1 MREGPGA
8 MTVTLQGI
16 YRYPVKGLSADPLGS
31 VALTPGETLPHDR
44 RFAIAHGSTK
54 FDPTAPQWLP
64 KQNFLMLAKDEK
76 LAQLEAR
83 FDPESETLTIL
94 RAGKQVVRAK
104 PSDIMGRTLIGQFF
118 AGFMGAVG
126 RGTPR
131 LVEAA
136 GHSFSD
142 VPEKVLSLIN
152 LESVSDLERVLR
164 QEVHPLRFRG
174 NLYLE
179 GLAPWGELNWVGREL
194 RVGDSRLEVV
204 QAIERCA
211 ATNVNPLTAERDMNI
226 PLTLRKGFRHMQ
238 MGVYAKVVAAGVIT
252 KGDRLELLD
261 G

>member
-1 MREGPGA
+1 
-8 MTVTLQGI
+8 MTAKLHGI
-16 YRYPVKGLSADPLGS
+16 YRYPVKGLSAESLEAAP
-31 VALTPGETLPHDR
+31 LTPGETLPHDR

-54 FDPTAPQWLP
+54 FDVAAPKWLP
-64 KQNFLMLAKDEK
+64 RQNFLMLAKDEK

-83 FDPESETLTIL
+83 FDPESEMLTIF
-94 RAGKQVVRAK
+94 RSGKQVVRAK
-104 PSDIMGRTLIGQFF
+104 ATDIMGRTLIGQFF

-142 VPEKVLSLIN
+142 VPEKLLSLIN
-152 LESVSDLERVLR
+152 LASIRDLERVLR

-179 GLAPWGELNWVGREL
+179 GLDPWEEMTWVGQEVTIGAARL
-194 RVGDSRLEVV
+194 RIMEP
-204 QAIERCA
+204 IERCA

-238 MGVYAKVVAAGVIT
+238 MGVYAKVVAAGEIAKSDSLVLIE
-252 KGDRLELLD
+252 G
-261 G
+261 